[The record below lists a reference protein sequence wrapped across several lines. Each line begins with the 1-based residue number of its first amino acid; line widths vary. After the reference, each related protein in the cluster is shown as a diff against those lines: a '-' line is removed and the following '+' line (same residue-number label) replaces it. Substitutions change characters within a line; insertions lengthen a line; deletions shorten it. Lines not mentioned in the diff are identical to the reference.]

1 MNKKGTSTCRNG
13 EGFVKLARVKIP
25 DSSTRTRVRMR
36 MRRVKS
42 WHGDLMDTRTYL
54 DMGQDYI
61 HTYDRVDAI
70 TLGRKKRSLD
80 CMIVFLLCGTG
91 MLTGN
96 FQDRENM
103 RVEKAIRML
112 YGDYKFSLRLATG
125 STYLEDSTAD
135 VDETRINSDLPF
147 FDLATIS
154 VAANN
159 FSVANKLGKGGF
171 GTVRI

>member
-1 MNKKGTSTCRNG
+1 KKVTSTCRNG
-13 EGFVKLARVKIP
+13 EGFVKLAHVKIP
-25 DSSTRTRVRMR
+25 DSSTTRTNMMWIRR
-36 MRRVKS
+36 RRVES

-54 DMGQDYI
+54 DMVAALVLLIVVFFWYC
-61 HTYDRVDAI
+61 VA
-70 TLGRKKRSLD
+70 RKKKGSLD

-91 MLTGN
+91 
-96 FQDRENM
+96 
-103 RVEKAIRML
+103 RVFLFKYAIRL
-112 YGDYKFSLRLATG
+112 LVLRLLACKERDYKFSLRLATG

-135 VDETRINSDLPF
+135 VDETRINSD

-154 VAANN
+154 VATNN

>member
-1 MNKKGTSTCRNG
+1 SDYEWKYSNRSGGCMNKKGTSTCRNG

-91 MLTGN
+91 MLTG
-96 FQDRENM
+96 
-103 RVEKAIRML
+103 
-112 YGDYKFSLRLATG
+112 